1 MFHVAP
7 DRHLSCSRCATSS
20 ATSGKIVLLRERV
33 KRPPRC
39 HSPYRP
45 QWSRH
50 LDSAEAVDAV
60 AATQPGGRH
69 AERRSDGKLK
79 ARPESGTSYF
89 DLSGLARCRGR
100 TGTSAP
106 AAKLFAWRALT
117 NPGARCS
124 PRADSLSRTCAGRS
138 VLTNAAPRRL
148 PRRGANLIQH
158 NPCRTS
164 HGQTGP
170 YCGKTLSPSVLQ
182 VSLLP

>member
-33 KRPPRC
+33 KRPPRR
-39 HSPYRP
+39 HSPCRP

-89 DLSGLARCRGR
+89 DLSSLARCRGR
-100 TGTSAP
+100 TGTSSP

-124 PRADSLSRTCAGRS
+124 PRADSLSRTCVGRS
-138 VLTNAAPRRL
+138 AKRMQPRVVS
-148 PRRGANLIQH
+148 RGAGPTPSNTIHAERALATRRPDLRH
-158 NPCRTS
+158 NFVPEC
-164 HGQTGP
+164 
-170 YCGKTLSPSVLQ
+170 LQ